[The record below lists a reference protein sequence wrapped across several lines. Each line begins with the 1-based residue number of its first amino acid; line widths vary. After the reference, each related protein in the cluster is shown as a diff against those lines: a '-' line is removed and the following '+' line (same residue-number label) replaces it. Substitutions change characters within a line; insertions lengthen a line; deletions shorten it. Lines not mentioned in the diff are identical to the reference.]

1 LTFLIHCHDFRDIKP
16 SFMKLMTGS
25 PNEGIGEGR
34 ACSTNESGERWVH
47 NVVGESEGTEV
58 LGRSEFSDA
67 SDTVTN
73 F

>member
-1 LTFLIHCHDFRDIKP
+1 
-16 SFMKLMTGS
+16 MKLMTGS

-58 LGRSEFSDA
+58 LGRSDFRDA
-67 SDTVTN
+67 SDTVTDL
-73 F
+73 